1 MKRTI
6 PFNRPPISDLGH
18 ELTMVKR
25 AMEHSKLSGDGP
37 FSKACEEWFEKQTQS
52 KRCLMTPSCTHALE
66 EAALLLDI
74 KPGDEVIMP
83 SYTFVSTAN
92 AFALRGA
99 KIKFVDIRPD
109 NLNINE
115 NLIEQAITDRTKAIV
130 PVHYAGNACEM
141 ETIMNIAYSYNIAVV
156 EDAAQGV
163 MANYQGAALGSIG
176 DLGTFSFHE
185 TKNFTSGGEGGLL
198 LVNRS
203 DLVGRSEIMREKG
216 TNRSKFLRGD
226 VDKYTWV
233 DLGSSYLPGELTSAF
248 LYGQIEAIEDI
259 HQRRLEAWNYY
270 HQELSSSSYF
280 DGERRYLP
288 SPESGHNAHL
298 YFLMLESQSERDEF
312 IQFMKDNHI
321 GAPSHYVPLHSSPAG
336 QKFGEMVTEDHWTT
350 NLANRLVRLPLF
362 YQISREEQN
371 LVLEKVESF
380 LSQRQG
386 SIKIAA

>member
-1 MKRTI
+1 
-6 PFNRPPISDLGH
+6 
-18 ELTMVKR
+18 
-25 AMEHSKLSGDGP
+25 
-37 FSKACEEWFEKQTQS
+37 
-52 KRCLMTPSCTHALE
+52 MTPSCTHALE
-66 EAALLLDI
+66 EAALLLNI

-115 NLIEQAITDRTKAIV
+115 NLIEQAITERTRAIV

-141 ETIMNIAYSYNIAVV
+141 EKIMNLAYSYNIAVV

-163 MANYQGAALGSIG
+163 IANYQGAALGSIG

-248 LYGQIEAIEDI
+248 YTGKLRQLKIFTSVEWTLGIIITKNFQNLLILMEREDI
-259 HQRRLEAWNYY
+259 
-270 HQELSSSSYF
+270 S
-280 DGERRYLP
+280 
-288 SPESGHNAHL
+288 
-298 YFLMLESQSERDEF
+298 
-312 IQFMKDNHI
+312 
-321 GAPSHYVPLHSSPAG
+321 
-336 QKFGEMVTEDHWTT
+336 
-350 NLANRLVRLPLF
+350 
-362 YQISREEQN
+362 
-371 LVLEKVESF
+371 LVLKKGIMRIYIF
-380 LSQRQG
+380 LCWRVKKS
-386 SIKIAA
+386 AMNLFTL